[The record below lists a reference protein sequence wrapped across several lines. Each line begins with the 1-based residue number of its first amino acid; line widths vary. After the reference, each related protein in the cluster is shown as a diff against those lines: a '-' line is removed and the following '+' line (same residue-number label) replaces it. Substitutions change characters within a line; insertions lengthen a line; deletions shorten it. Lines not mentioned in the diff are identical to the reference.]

1 VIGFVASVAGIVVG
15 VVLAPAL
22 RSLLASFGIEL
33 PSTGTVIA
41 ARTVIVGLLVGMIAT
56 LVSGLVP
63 ARRATHVEPSR
74 RCATRPTGTRRVSR
88 KRMLVSSS

>member
-1 VIGFVASVAGIVVG
+1 M
-15 VVLAPAL
+15 LAPAL
-22 RSLLASFGIEL
+22 RALLASFGIEL

-63 ARRATHVEPSR
+63 ARRATQVEPGRGDAR
-74 RCATRPTGTRRVSR
+74 RGRPAGAGA
-88 KRMLVSSS
+88 